1 MLRRF
6 VAASAVAGLGIAC
19 AAITLATLARIY
31 TLHHPM
37 MLTVLWCMVPAIWGV
52 WAMLTPN
59 RWMPARLPEWGALLG
74 LLVVFFATF
83 VLNVPARL
91 TDTYLETRWRGVGV
105 LAGVAIYYLLWML
118 VRVVYMRLAM
128 PAEVKTF
135 KKAA

>member
-6 VAASAVAGLGIAC
+6 VAASAVAGLAIAC
-19 AAITLATLARIY
+19 AAITLATLARMY
-31 TLHHPM
+31 TFHHPM

-52 WAMLTPN
+52 WAMLTPS
-59 RWMPARLPEWGALLG
+59 RWMPSRLPEWGALLG

-83 VLNVPARL
+83 VLNVPARM
-91 TDTYLETRWRGVGV
+91 TDTYLEARWRGLGVLVGV
-105 LAGVAIYYLLWML
+105 AMYYLLWMV
-118 VRVVYMRLAM
+118 VRAVYMRLSM